1 MLLGA
6 SGCSEDAFKAVTK
19 RVAWTNAPAMSL
31 PASRRRAGT
40 GNVDWRSAERR
51 ILCRCCEAGS
61 QGRNPGAL
69 DDDFPTAAAVR

>member
-40 GNVDWRSAERR
+40 GNVD
-51 ILCRCCEAGS
+51 
-61 QGRNPGAL
+61 
-69 DDDFPTAAAVR
+69 